1 MINIEEIKVS
11 LLSLHIKLTV
21 LLSIFT
27 MYSLVKRELLS

>member
-21 LLSIFT
+21 LSIFS
-27 MYSLVKRELLS
+27 MYLVKREPLS